1 MSSLL
6 IREGSVIHLDERAI
20 RKEDLLIIDGKIA
33 QILPSPSPLRG
44 EREIEAEGL
53 IVSPGF
59 IDLHVHLREPGFED
73 KEEIRTGTLAAAR
86 GGFTTVCAMP
96 NTRPVIDS
104 PERLEDLLMRIE
116 RTAKVRVLPIASITV
131 GELGQELTEMKRL
144 KEMGAFAFSDD
155 GVGVQN
161 ARLMREACALAAS
174 LDMPILAHAEENS
187 LAKGGVVHEG
197 EFSRRM
203 SLPGIP
209 AEAEAVQVARDLVLA
224 ETTGVHYHVC
234 HVSSRYSVSLIREA
248 KARGVRVTAEVT
260 PHHLLL
266 DDAMI
271 PADDAR
277 FKMNPPLRSAEDRMA
292 LRAGLLDGT
301 IDIIA
306 TDHAPH
312 TSEEKGRGMRSSPF
326 GIVGLETAF
335 PLLYTYMV
343 KEGFFTLIDLIERMT
358 IRPARLFHLPF
369 GEIAVGKPADLT
381 LIDLEKEK
389 VIDPDQFLS
398 KGRNTPFAG
407 WKAKGWP
414 VMTLV
419 DGEIRWMEER
429 ISVEESEL

>member
-59 IDLHVHLREPGFED
+59 IDLHVHLREPGFEE
-73 KEEIRTGTLAAAR
+73 KEEIGTGTLAAAR

-155 GVGVQN
+155 GVGVQD
-161 ARLMREACALAAS
+161 ARLMREAFARAAS
-174 LDMPILAHAEENS
+174 LDMPILAHTEENS

-197 EFSRRM
+197 EFSRRL

-209 AEAEAVQVARDLVLA
+209 GEAEAVQVARDLVLA

-266 DDAMI
+266 DETMI

-277 FKMNPPLRSAEDRMA
+277 FKMNPPLRSVEDRRA
-292 LRAGLLDGT
+292 LWAGLLDGT

-343 KEGFFTLIDLIERMT
+343 KEGVLTLIDLIERMT
-358 IRPARLFHLPF
+358 IKPARLFHLPF

-419 DGEIRWMEER
+419 DGEIRWMDDR
-429 ISVEESEL
+429 ISYKESEL